1 MALSAPD
8 NVAASGFRW
17 PSAGPA
23 ERSLTFHK
31 HLRVHSCTA
40 AQNNPIETLI
50 TAYFNS
56 ANTKYILSCHPYE
69 NQEKIFW
76 VSFLKKSMNSLELGS
91 TEKSPN
97 RRKVDC
103 ED

>member
-23 ERSLTFHK
+23 ETSLTFHK
-31 HLRVHSCTA
+31 HLRVHSCTE

-69 NQEKIFW
+69 NQEKIF
-76 VSFLKKSMNSLELGS
+76 
-91 TEKSPN
+91 
-97 RRKVDC
+97 
-103 ED
+103 